1 MKIKNSLRALM
12 TRDRNNRMVRRKG
25 RIYIINKKNPRYK
38 ARMHS
43 TIAARE
49 GTFPGMR
56 VFVPFALLLTIAAG
70 PAGADDGLPPPATSG
85 RERLVSVVPVDA
97 AAELDQL
104 FVRLAAAG
112 GRSSAAGIES
122 DIRRHWLASGS
133 ATANLMLSWTEKAV
147 AAGDAAGALDIL
159 DELTV
164 RQPAFAEAYYRRGT
178 LHLMGGRLSQA
189 LGDFQT
195 VLRIEPRHFLA
206 MKDLAVLFEDLG
218 QHERA
223 LEMLRRLQA
232 IDPQF
237 DGLNEA
243 IEAIV
248 AGSHGQDI

>member
-1 MKIKNSLRALM
+1 MACL
-12 TRDRNNRMVRRKG
+12 G
-25 RIYIINKKNPRYK
+25 

-56 VFVPFALLLTIAAG
+56 VFVPFALLLSITVGPVYAA
-70 PAGADDGLPPPATSG
+70 DGLPPPASSG
-85 RERLVSVVPVDA
+85 RERLTTLVPADK
-97 AAELDQL
+97 AAELEGL
-104 FVRLAAAG
+104 FARLATAKERTEAANL
-112 GRSSAAGIES
+112 ES
-122 DIRRHWLASGS
+122 EIRQRWAESGS
-133 ATANLMLSWTEKAV
+133 ASADLLLSWTEKAV

-178 LHLMGGRLSQA
+178 LHLMAGRVSQA

-206 MKDLAVLFEDLG
+206 MKELAVLLEDLD
-218 QHERA
+218 QHDRA
-223 LEMLRRLQA
+223 LEVLRRLQGV
-232 IDPQF
+232 DPQF
-237 DGLNEA
+237 EGLGEA

-248 AGSHGQDI
+248 AGSHGRDI

>member
-1 MKIKNSLRALM
+1 MSSGLLARQ
-12 TRDRNNRMVRRKG
+12 G
-25 RIYIINKKNPRYK
+25 

-43 TIAARE
+43 TIAARK

-56 VFVPFALLLTIAAG
+56 VFVPFTLLLLMAVGPAAAG
-70 PAGADDGLPPPATSG
+70 DGLPPPASSG
-85 RERLVSVVPVDA
+85 RERLVTVVPADK
-97 AAELDQL
+97 AAELDSL
-104 FVRLAAAG
+104 FARLAAA
-112 GRSSAAGIES
+112 RDRTEAAGLES
-122 DIRRHWLASGS
+122 EIRRRWAASGS
-133 ATANLMLSWTEKAV
+133 ATADLLLSWTEKAV

-178 LHLMGGRLSQA
+178 LHLLAGRVSQA

-206 MKDLAVLFEDLG
+206 MKELAVLLEDLD

-223 LEMLRRLQA
+223 LEVLRRLQKV
-232 IDPQF
+232 DPQF
-237 DGLNEA
+237 DGLSEA

-248 AGSHGQDI
+248 AGSHGRDI

>member
-1 MKIKNSLRALM
+1 MARQ
-12 TRDRNNRMVRRKG
+12 G
-25 RIYIINKKNPRYK
+25 

-56 VFVPFALLLTIAAG
+56 VFVPFALLLALAVE
-70 PAGADDGLPPPATSG
+70 PVNADANLPPPAASG
-85 RERLVSVVPVDA
+85 RERLVPVVPSDS
-97 AAELDQL
+97 AAELNQL
-104 FVRLAAAG
+104 FARLAAAR
-112 GRSSAAGIES
+112 GRDEAAGLEA
-122 DIRRHWLASGS
+122 DIRRRWATSGS
-133 ATANLMLSWTEKAV
+133 ATANLMLSWTEQAV
-147 AAGDAAGALDIL
+147 AAGDAASALDIL

-178 LHLMGGRLSQA
+178 LHLLAGRLSQA

-195 VLRIEPRHFLA
+195 VLRIEPRHFLV
-206 MKDLAVLFEDLG
+206 MKDLAVVFENLG

-232 IDPQF
+232 IDPNF

-248 AGSHGQDI
+248 AGSHGRDI